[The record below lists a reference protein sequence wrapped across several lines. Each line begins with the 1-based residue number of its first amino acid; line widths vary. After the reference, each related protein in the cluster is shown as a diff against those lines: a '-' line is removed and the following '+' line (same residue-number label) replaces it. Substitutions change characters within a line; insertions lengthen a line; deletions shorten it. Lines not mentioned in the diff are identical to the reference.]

1 MASLGADG
9 DFTGKLRLPLPDT
22 FSGQPADWEEWAWN
36 FKAYI
41 SMFETGAVALLD
53 RAEMM
58 NDELTDET
66 LQVILDTGDVD
77 QDATAARVLFSR
89 KLHYL
94 LSQLVKDSAKLVVR
108 QNEDSNGFET
118 WRWLYAKFALP
129 DATRST
135 SLLTQLLDFRFN
147 PSTFEQDFNVW
158 ETIKTKYE
166 RQSGQALPDGV
177 LVATLLNKTTG
188 ALQQHL
194 RLNARAL
201 QTYAQVREV
210 ILEYHRSRL
219 LMNPVAQTSANATF
233 QGGTSAPMDIGAL
246 KGKGKKG
253 KGKGKSPHW
262 NFMKGKGKKGK
273 GKGKGKDFAKGK
285 KGKGKSKGKKGSG
298 LSGSSSSS
306 ATCWTCGST
315 GHFSSNCPHNWRVSA
330 VQEEELSYQ
339 DEADWSA
346 FEEST
351 EDWSE
356 WTVGALYEDS
366 WDASWDDGS
375 LWSSWDSWDSSWDS
389 WDWSSDFQ
397 FWAPEA
403 QPAATAKQETLPR
416 PSEAPA
422 APKAM
427 TLSPP
432 QASVSAVT
440 LSSPPG
446 LSQRPKPKA
455 KSSLSSSTFLMSAVV
470 LSNFGIGS
478 SMSFDGM
485 MNGTVEFN
493 FGGPVSASPG
503 VQMAPL
509 ETFSLNGR
517 CPEHHTLLSVS
528 DLGFSGLKTTFKDVA
543 LEEHLVATT
552 LEDAEPWILF
562 DSGAATHCC
571 PRDFASDWPLLPLTG
586 KPPPLRSIS
595 GQPLTVYG
603 RRLVKVDFEG
613 QPCFLHFY
621 VCDVPYCVVSVGRL
635 LRSGFEV
642 KLTAESQTLSTPEG
656 QCVPVIKHGSL
667 LFLRPT
673 MLPFERE
680 EFESVCNFFHEAH
693 SHGTLV
699 APTFHTPVYYHTDT
713 WELSGNTLTRIH
725 KRTRATFFSPEGT
738 KDRPVE
744 LSDLA
749 DTRAT
754 YLEYADGRK
763 ETLTDNWRSAE
774 FPRGKTSE
782 RFVGKTVF
790 QLASKPTGRKLVGK
804 QTTIPEPATL
814 KPQPQP
820 VSEEPQPLFKQPSKE
835 TKEHSVEDTFR
846 LRLAQTASGS
856 LSDFQ
861 KSLLEQLSEKDPTTG
876 QPYTHDLWLDFPACW
891 VRVHYLP
898 RDTLFV
904 PEEPHFM
911 EQLGNGRMTLVVRP
925 ETADAPFWHTDR
937 WREDGATLISSPFV
951 GATCFDKVEL
961 SVEQVEPEA
970 AEYVAQRPKALKQPS
985 EPTLTERLEHE
996 LTHLPFRPWCDV
1008 CVRSKSRQSKSRKLS
1023 MKQPVL
1029 QMDRSFLGDSTHA
1042 KEQITILNV
1051 VDVLTNMAL
1060 SVVIPTKARTPYS
1073 QAELRRFVLE
1083 TGRTFGILQCDP
1095 EPALKALA
1103 ASVTGEVGGLSLR
1116 QTPVGWKQAQGTV
1129 GNMQA
1134 TLYGQIK
1141 ALRLEI
1147 EKRYGVELSVHSALF
1162 TWVVRHA
1169 QWLINR
1175 YLCNAEGTPA
1185 FERRWGKRYAGFLC
1199 RFGETV
1205 LFRKPHTVKG
1215 QPAFI
1220 PGIWLGKDT
1229 ESDQH
1234 FCADGSGV
1242 FKARTVKRFP
1252 PSKQCDLLLLQA
1264 VKARPWDPLG
1274 AKHETDSF
1282 VFPTS
1287 RSEEANKPPSPL
1299 SQPLS
1304 QSDLVEVEQALG
1316 EEALQEDL
1324 GLDLPDLA
1332 TEVFGPDSA
1341 SEVFE
1346 PPLMEEQGT
1355 SGQARSSSDAAFP
1368 EPAATRPRLEEAP
1381 SSPTKRAAETFPVG
1395 SSKVQR
1401 MASVTLVNTRKK
1413 FPICDLR
1420 IASVTTKHELE
1431 VPVHINQDEKELL
1444 LMKTLENP
1452 QLWQHSEFP
1461 EKEEKAAMT
1470 KEMKSMQ
1477 HFGVFEEVDVDKVPA
1492 ELLDKAISTRWVKVR
1507 KTDGT
1512 LRTRLVVRGYT
1523 QEVADKDET
1532 FASTP
1537 SLTTLRLLL
1546 TLAVAKGWS
1555 VSTGDISTAFLHA
1568 NVEGDFYVI
1577 PPLEFYPEGKTLWRL
1592 RKALYGLKHSPKLW
1606 QSHFASVMEKNNF
1619 RRMKSD
1625 PNLYVHNTK
1634 QLYVL
1639 AYVDDLMFFGS
1650 EVDVSALVQDL
1661 QKDLLLKMTGTL
1673 NENQSV
1679 IFLGRNL
1686 KRTSTFISVG
1696 MSPAYIDNMLELYGL
1711 EQCRSSLAPGTDT
1724 LRKQL
1729 DSEPLSAEDHKRFRR
1744 VVGQLLW
1751 LSSVRPDI
1759 MFATKELSRGLSSP
1773 TSQHESKAKHL
1784 LRYLSGTRDFA
1795 QRLQPTLSLSPQHK
1809 AIDVNIFVD
1818 SDWAGCHDTRR
1829 STSGVSLFVL
1839 GANILSHSRTQ
1850 ATVALS
1856 SGEAELYAIGSGTA
1870 DALFIKSLVEE
1881 SAIFQRANLCVFTDS
1896 NVGKSIA
1903 SRFGASRKTKHVE
1916 LRFLYVQ
1923 ELISSGMVRIKK
1935 ILGTLSPADILTK
1948 YVPKETLQRHLPT
1961 FGFDV

>member
-1 MASLGADG
+1 
-9 DFTGKLRLPLPDT
+9 
-22 FSGQPADWEEWAWN
+22 
-36 FKAYI
+36 
-41 SMFETGAVALLD
+41 
-53 RAEMM
+53 
-58 NDELTDET
+58 
-66 LQVILDTGDVD
+66 
-77 QDATAARVLFSR
+77 
-89 KLHYL
+89 
-94 LSQLVKDSAKLVVR
+94 
-108 QNEDSNGFET
+108 
-118 WRWLYAKFALP
+118 
-129 DATRST
+129 
-135 SLLTQLLDFRFN
+135 
-147 PSTFEQDFNVW
+147 
-158 ETIKTKYE
+158 
-166 RQSGQALPDGV
+166 
-177 LVATLLNKTTG
+177 
-188 ALQQHL
+188 
-194 RLNARAL
+194 
-201 QTYAQVREV
+201 
-210 ILEYHRSRL
+210 
-219 LMNPVAQTSANATF
+219 
-233 QGGTSAPMDIGAL
+233 
-246 KGKGKKG
+246 
-253 KGKGKSPHW
+253 
-262 NFMKGKGKKGK
+262 
-273 GKGKGKDFAKGK
+273 
-285 KGKGKSKGKKGSG
+285 
-298 LSGSSSSS
+298 
-306 ATCWTCGST
+306 
-315 GHFSSNCPHNWRVSA
+315 
-330 VQEEELSYQ
+330 
-339 DEADWSA
+339 
-346 FEEST
+346 
-351 EDWSE
+351 
-356 WTVGALYEDS
+356 
-366 WDASWDDGS
+366 
-375 LWSSWDSWDSSWDS
+375 
-389 WDWSSDFQ
+389 
-397 FWAPEA
+397 
-403 QPAATAKQETLPR
+403 
-416 PSEAPA
+416 
-422 APKAM
+422 
-427 TLSPP
+427 
-432 QASVSAVT
+432 
-440 LSSPPG
+440 
-446 LSQRPKPKA
+446 
-455 KSSLSSSTFLMSAVV
+455 
-470 LSNFGIGS
+470 
-478 SMSFDGM
+478 
-485 MNGTVEFN
+485 
-493 FGGPVSASPG
+493 
-503 VQMAPL
+503 
-509 ETFSLNGR
+509 
-517 CPEHHTLLSVS
+517 
-528 DLGFSGLKTTFKDVA
+528 
-543 LEEHLVATT
+543 
-552 LEDAEPWILF
+552 
-562 DSGAATHCC
+562 
-571 PRDFASDWPLLPLTG
+571 
-586 KPPPLRSIS
+586 
-595 GQPLTVYG
+595 
-603 RRLVKVDFEG
+603 
-613 QPCFLHFY
+613 
-621 VCDVPYCVVSVGRL
+621 
-635 LRSGFEV
+635 
-642 KLTAESQTLSTPEG
+642 
-656 QCVPVIKHGSL
+656 
-667 LFLRPT
+667 
-673 MLPFERE
+673 MLPFERN
-680 EFESVCNFFHEAH
+680 EFESVCNFFHETG

-749 DTRAT
+749 DIRTT

-763 ETLTDNWRSAE
+763 ETLTDNWR
-774 FPRGKTSE
+774 GKTSE
-782 RFVGKTVF
+782 RFVGRTVF
-790 QLASKPTGRKLVGK
+790 ELSSKPTGRKLVGK
-804 QTTIPEPATL
+804 QTTIPELPAL
-814 KPQPQP
+814 EPQPKP
-820 VSEEPQPLFKQPSKE
+820 VPEKPQPLFKQSSKE
-835 TKEHSVEDTFR
+835 TKEYSVEDTFR

-904 PEEPHFM
+904 PEEPHLM

-951 GATCFDKVEL
+951 GGTCFDKVEL

-970 AEYVAQRPKALKQPS
+970 ADYVARRPKALRQPS

-996 LTHLPFRPWCDV
+996 LTHLPFRPWCDI
-1008 CVRSKSRQSKSRKLS
+1008 CVRAKSRQSKSRKLS

-1029 QMDRSFLGDSTHA
+1029 QMDFSFLGDSPHA

-1073 QAELRRFVLE
+1073 QAELRRFVLD

-1141 ALRLEI
+1141 ALRLEL
-1147 EKRYGVELSVHSALF
+1147 EKRYGVELPVHSALF

-1175 YLCNAEGTPA
+1175 YLCNAEGTTA

-1242 FKARTVKRFP
+1242 FKTRTVKRFP
-1252 PSKQCDLLLLQA
+1252 PSKQSDLLLLQA

-1346 PPLMEEQGT
+1346 PPLMEEVEQGT

-1368 EPAATRPRLEEAP
+1368 EPSATRPRLEEAP

-1401 MASVTLVNTRKK
+1401 MASVTLVNARKK
-1413 FPICDLR
+1413 FPICDFR

-1431 VPVHINQDEKELL
+1431 VPVHVNQDEKELL

-1606 QSHFASVMEKNNF
+1606 QSHFASVMERNTF

-1625 PNLYVHNTK
+1625 PNLYVHNTE

-1639 AYVDDLMFFGS
+1639 AYVDDLVFFGS
-1650 EVDVSALVQDL
+1650 EADVSALVQDL

-1696 MSPAYIDNMLELYGL
+1696 MSPAYIENMLELYGL
-1711 EQCRSSLAPGTDT
+1711 KQCRSSLAPGTDT

-1784 LRYLSGTRDFA
+1784 LRYPSGTRDFA
-1795 QRLQPTLSLSPQHK
+1795 QRLQPTLSLSPKHK

-1839 GANILSHSRTQ
+1839 GANIHFKQ
-1850 ATVALS
+1850 PH
-1856 SGEAELYAIGSGTA
+1856 
-1870 DALFIKSLVEE
+1870 
-1881 SAIFQRANLCVFTDS
+1881 
-1896 NVGKSIA
+1896 A
-1903 SRFGASRKTKHVE
+1903 SYCCPF
-1916 LRFLYVQ
+1916 
-1923 ELISSGMVRIKK
+1923 
-1935 ILGTLSPADILTK
+1935 
-1948 YVPKETLQRHLPT
+1948 
-1961 FGFDV
+1961 